1 MANIFKTSIGK
12 KLIMSISGL
21 FLIFFLCIHASVNL
35 LYLFG
40 DEWFQAGCDFMSLHI
55 VTIIV
60 PVLAAGFIVHIIWA
74 FILYYQN
81 YKARGKERYAVA
93 TKTKTEDW
101 ASRNMI
107 VLGLLV
113 LIGIALHLTD
123 FWVNMQYKEVVLGE
137 EAAKGPELMRQTFSC
152 IWVYVLYVVWFI
164 VLWFHLTHGFWS
176 AFHTIGW
183 SNEKWIKR
191 LKVIGIIF
199 VTILVVIFI
208 AVATKGYLD
217 AHCCNIAAACGA

>member
-21 FLIFFLCIHASVNL
+21 FLIIFLCVHAGVNL

-40 DEWFQAGCDFMSLHI
+40 DEWFQKGCDFMSLGI
-55 VTIIV
+55 VTAIV
-60 PVLAAGFIVHIIWA
+60 PVLALGFVVHIVWA
-74 FILYYQN
+74 FVLYYQN

-113 LIGIALHLTD
+113 LIGLTLHLTD
-123 FWVNMQYKEVVLGE
+123 FWAHMQYKELIGH
-137 EAAKGPELMRQTFSC
+137 EAEKGPELMTATFGNV
-152 IWVYVLYVVWFI
+152 WVYILYIVWFI

-176 AFHTIGW
+176 ALHTIGF
-183 SNEKWIKR
+183 SNDKWIKR
-191 LKVIGIIF
+191 LKVIGILF
-199 VTILVVIFI
+199 ATLLVAIFI
-208 AVATKGYLD
+208 AVATKGYMV
-217 AHCCNIAAACGA
+217 ANGCIGAC

>member
-21 FLIFFLCIHASVNL
+21 FLILFLCVHAGVNL

-40 DEWFQAGCDFMSLHI
+40 DEWFQAGCDFMSLGI
-55 VTIIV
+55 VTVMV
-60 PVLAAGFIVHIIWA
+60 PVLALGFVVHIIWA
-74 FILYYQN
+74 FVLYVQN

-113 LIGIALHLTD
+113 LIGLALHLTD
-123 FWVNMQYKEVVLGE
+123 FWYHMQYKEIVVGA
-137 EAAKGPELMRQTFSC
+137 EADKGPELIRLTFGNLKFY
-152 IWVYVLYVVWFI
+152 ILYIVWFI
-164 VLWFHLTHGFWS
+164 ILWFHLTHGFWS

-199 VTILVVIFI
+199 VTILVLIFI
-208 AVATKGYLD
+208 AVATKGYID
-217 AHCCNIAAACGA
+217 ANGCPFAA

>member
-21 FLIFFLCIHASVNL
+21 FLILFLCIHAGVNL

-40 DEWFQAGCDFMSLHI
+40 DEWFQKGCDFMSLGI
-55 VTIIV
+55 VTIMV
-60 PVLAAGFIVHIIWA
+60 PVLALGFVVHIIYA
-74 FILYYQN
+74 FILYWQN
-81 YKARGKERYAVA
+81 YKARGTERYAVA
-93 TKTKTEDW
+93 TKTQTEDW
-101 ASRNMI
+101 ASRNML

-113 LIGIALHLTD
+113 VIGIFLHLTD
-123 FWVNMQYKEVVLGE
+123 FWANMQLKEFIGK
-137 EAAKGPELMRQTFSC
+137 EAMGGPELMRNTFSRLG
-152 IWVYVLYVVWFI
+152 IYILYIVWFI

-176 AFHTIGW
+176 AFHTIGF

-199 VTILVVIFI
+199 VTLLVLIFI
-208 AVATKGYLD
+208 VVATKGYFD
-217 AHCCNIAAACGA
+217 ANNIALCCK

>member
-1 MANIFKTSIGK
+1 MANILKTSIAK

-21 FLIFFLCIHASVNL
+21 FLILFLCVHAGVNL

-40 DEWFQAGCDFMSLHI
+40 DKWFQGGCDFMSLGV
-55 VTIIV
+55 VTVMV
-60 PVLAAGFIVHIIWA
+60 PILALGFIIHIIWA
-74 FILYYQN
+74 FILFAQN

-113 LIGIALHLTD
+113 LVGLALHLTD
-123 FWVNMQYKEVVLGE
+123 FWANMQYKELVLGGD
-137 EAAKGPELMRQTFSC
+137 ADKGPELIRATFGC
-152 IWVYVLYVVWFI
+152 IYVYILYVVWFI
-164 VLWFHLTHGFWS
+164 ILWFHLTHGFWS

-191 LKVIGIIF
+191 LKVIGILF
-199 VTILVVIFI
+199 VTILVIIFI

-217 AHCCNIAAACGA
+217 AHCCNLAASCGA

>member
-1 MANIFKTSIGK
+1 
-12 KLIMSISGL
+12 MSISGL
-21 FLIFFLCIHASVNL
+21 FLILFLCVHAGVNL

-40 DEWFQAGCDFMSLHI
+40 DKWFQAGCEFMSLGI
-55 VTIIV
+55 VTAIV
-60 PVLAAGFIVHIIWA
+60 PVLALGFIVHIIWA
-74 FILYYQN
+74 FFLYLQN

-113 LIGIALHLTD
+113 IIGLALHLTD
-123 FWVNMQYKEVVLGE
+123 FWAHMQYKEVVLGA
-137 EAAKGPELMRQTFSC
+137 EAENGPALMRQTFSSL
-152 IWVYVLYVVWFI
+152 WVYILYIVWFV

-199 VTILVVIFI
+199 VTVLVLIFI
-208 AVATKGYLD
+208 AVATKGYID
-217 AHCCNIAAACGA
+217 ANCASALCNA